1 MSEKV
6 MQVTQPIEQM
16 LERLSVDTVFGE
28 PTTEGDVT
36 IIPVAEVGIGFGYGF
51 GWGQGPGETA
61 ETGEEAAGTSEGG
74 GGGGG
79 AGGRARPVGYIRI
92 APDSLTFHP
101 INDETRIALAG
112 IAMGAWAVFWISKTI
127 RACARTCADVV
138 AEKCGS
144 AESEA

>member
-6 MQVTQPIEQM
+6 TQATQPIERM
-16 LERLSVDTVFGE
+16 LERLSADTVFGE
-28 PTTEGDVT
+28 ATTQGDVT
-36 IIPVAEVGIGFGYGF
+36 VIPVAEIGTGFGYGF
-51 GWGQGPGETA
+51 GWGQGPGETL
-61 ETGEEAAGTSEGG
+61 ETGEGG

-92 APDSLTFHP
+92 TPNGVTFQP

-127 RACARTCADVV
+127 RACAKTCANVV
-138 AEKCGS
+138 AEKYDS

>member
-6 MQVTQPIEQM
+6 TQVAQPIERM
-16 LERLSVDTVFGE
+16 LERLSVNNVFGE

-36 IIPVAEVGIGFGYGF
+36 VIPVAEVGTGFGYGF
-51 GWGQGPGETA
+51 GWGQS
-61 ETGEEAAGTSEGG
+61 TGEAAEAGEGG

-79 AGGRARPVGYIRI
+79 AAGRARPVGFIRI
-92 APDSLTFHP
+92 TPDDVTFQP

-127 RACARTCADVV
+127 RACARTCANVV
-138 AEKCGS
+138 AEKCDS

>member
-6 MQVTQPIEQM
+6 TQATQPIEQM
-16 LERLSVDTVFGE
+16 LERLSVDAVFGE
-28 PTTEGDVT
+28 PTTEGGVT
-36 IIPVAEVGIGFGYGF
+36 IIPVAEVGAGFGYGF
-51 GWGQGPGETA
+51 GWGQAPGETA
-61 ETGEEAAGTSEGG
+61 ETGEGG

-79 AGGRARPVGYIRI
+79 AGGRARPVGCIQI
-92 APDSLTFHP
+92 SPDGVTFQP

-127 RACARTCADVV
+127 RACARTCANVV
-138 AEKCGS
+138 AEKGDS

>member
-6 MQVTQPIEQM
+6 TQATQPIERM
-16 LERLSVDTVFGE
+16 LERLSADAVFGE
-28 PTTEGDVT
+28 PTTQGDAT
-36 IIPVAEVGIGFGYGF
+36 IIPVAEVGTGFGYGF
-51 GWGQGPGETA
+51 GGGQGPGEA
-61 ETGEEAAGTSEGG
+61 SEGGEDGAGAGAGG

-92 APDSLTFHP
+92 APGGVTFQP

-112 IAMGAWAVFWISKTI
+112 IAMGAWSIFWISRAI
-127 RACARTCADVV
+127 RACARTCANVV
-138 AEKCGS
+138 AEKCDS